1 MFKKLLKTSLVL
13 AFIVVILGA
22 YTRLGDAGLGC
33 PDWPTCYGHLI
44 VPDHVDGTTI
54 EGYERPLEATK
65 GWKEML
71 HRYAASLLG
80 LAILV
85 LFFLTIKRKTEHPQS
100 LGPC

>member
-1 MFKKLLKTSLVL
+1 
-13 AFIVVILGA
+13 
-22 YTRLGDAGLGC
+22 
-33 PDWPTCYGHLI
+33 LI

-85 LFFLTIKRKTEHPQS
+85 LFFLTIKRKTERPQS
-100 LGPC
+100 LGLPAFTALFVMLQGAFGMWTVTLLVHPGIFQLDPNVMH

>member
-1 MFKKLLKTSLVL
+1 MHTLLN
-13 AFIVVILGA
+13 GA

-71 HRYAASLLG
+71 HRYAAPRIICTLKINKVIINNSLC
-80 LAILV
+80 
-85 LFFLTIKRKTEHPQS
+85 LFKICR
-100 LGPC
+100 

>member
-1 MFKKLLKTSLVL
+1 MR
-13 AFIVVILGA
+13 GND
-22 YTRLGDAGLGC
+22 TRVNQQGNC
-33 PDWPTCYGHLI
+33 DWPTCYGHLI

-80 LAILV
+80 LH
-85 LFFLTIKRKTEHPQS
+85 T
-100 LGPC
+100 